1 MYSAPHIL
9 VVDDEPLV
17 SMLIADWLAE
27 LGYHVVGPV
36 GKVRDAMQLIEEARL
51 DGALLDVNL
60 GTSDS
65 FTLADAVRAKGIPL
79 AFITGHVSGTLP
91 PRFKGSPVL
100 SKPFEFDAM
109 RELVAGLFPTSPAPR
124 RARSTREA
132 KRA

>member
-1 MYSAPHIL
+1 MYTAPHIL

-17 SMLIADWLAE
+17 SLLIADWLTE

-36 GKVRDAMQLIEEARL
+36 GRAHEAIQLIEEARL

-60 GTSDS
+60 GTGDS

-79 AFITGHVSGTLP
+79 AFITGHASGVLP

-109 RELVAGLFPTSPAPR
+109 QEMVARLFPAPPGAPAN
-124 RARSTREA
+124 AFDA
-132 KRA
+132 

>member
-1 MYSAPHIL
+1 MNTAPHIL

-17 SMLIADWLAE
+17 SLLIADWLAE

-36 GKVRDAMQLIEEARL
+36 GRAHEAMQLIEEARL
-51 DGALLDVNL
+51 DGALLDINL
-60 GTSDS
+60 GTGDS

-79 AFITGHVSGTLP
+79 AFITGHVAGAVP

-109 RELVAGLFPTSPAPR
+109 QEMVAGLFPAPPGAPAS
-124 RARSTREA
+124 ALDA
-132 KRA
+132 

>member
-51 DGALLDVNL
+51 DGAVLDVNL

-109 RELVAGLFPTSPAPR
+109 RELVAGLFPTSPGSPTGALD
-124 RARSTREA
+124 A
-132 KRA
+132 